1 MSQGGWVVPDGH
13 IIGIVDRLK
22 NRVTSNTQRFSL
34 GVKIIICLSP
44 RLIICNA
51 VPNEYPRHIAPPF
64 RYFAQRH
71 ACLLRARETVESVA
85 PYPRYRYQPLSI
97 THPRLPTG

>member
-1 MSQGGWVVPDGH
+1 MPDGH
-13 IIGIVDRLK
+13 MIGIVDRLK

-51 VPNEYPRHIAPPF
+51 VPNEYN
-64 RYFAQRH
+64 
-71 ACLLRARETVESVA
+71 LRLQSFDRVRKEHDRRGRNRRTEESE
-85 PYPRYRYQPLSI
+85 PSR
-97 THPRLPTG
+97 